1 MSNTTFRVTAD
12 FQPGIVMPIC
22 ASSDAAARTR
32 VDVWNDA
39 THVSAPVTGATPG
52 HPSWSPPI
60 C

>member
-22 ASSDAAARTR
+22 ASYDAAARTR
-32 VDVWNDA
+32 VDAWTVA
-39 THVSAPVTGATPG
+39 THVPARVMGATPG